1 MKDLHTLYRL
11 TTLAAAVLSATSA
24 WAQENATTGAA
35 TAEVVA
41 APVDASGAAGP
52 QNTKGPNGAKGASS
66 QNGDKAVRLGD
77 FTVTAR
83 RRSESAQKVP
93 APISTVSGQDL
104 ERQRL
109 YRIQDLQQTL
119 PSVNVAFINP
129 RQSSISI
136 RGIGNNPASDNL
148 ESSVGVYLDN
158 VYLGRPGMAVFDLL
172 DIQQID
178 LLRGPQGTLFGKNS
192 TAGVLNISTRPPQFH
207 TEGYLEQSVGNSG
220 YAQTKAHLSG
230 PLSDTLAGTL
240 DLEHTHSDGNVTNL
254 YNGSTL
260 NGTSNYGVRGQ
271 LLWKPNND
279 LSVRFIADYN
289 TQNAD
294 TGALLLYGV
303 PPGGTYL
310 SRAALLG
317 VTPVTDPSRYQVN
330 TDTTPHMNVHQGGVS
345 TEVNYKLPAGYQLT
359 SITAARFWNFAPTN
373 DADGLPV
380 PAIRNAGVS
389 VNDHQISQELRL
401 ASPTGG
407 AFDWV
412 VGAFYFYQQTNN
424 STLTAFGPYA
434 DLFQFGVNRNILNGV
449 TSISPASVET
459 NSAALFAQATW
470 HIDPRAD
477 LTAGVRGT
485 YEDKSGYVNREA
497 PIGGASVS
505 GAALAARN
513 AAVGAY
519 QSGPLSQSGTSPSAM
534 LNFSYKLASD
544 VLAYATLAHG
554 EKSGG
559 INMAVGSAPTLGAN
573 SLLFGPERANDA
585 ELGIKSEW
593 LEHKLIVNAN
603 LFWTQINGYQAT
615 TYVTVPASGLVTQVL
630 ANGANVRSR
639 GVELDVRAKPVR
651 GLTVGFNASYVD
663 ATYSSYPNGPCAAE
677 VTLATHA
684 TTCDLTG
691 KQVSGAPRWIAN
703 LSAQYEFNL
712 GNDID
717 QYITGVWSL
726 RSDQYGTLDDSAYG
740 KLPGYGILNLATGWR
755 LNSGAH
761 KWDLSVWAHNVFNK
775 KYYLASFAS
784 VQNTYTAMAADSRMV
799 GATLRF
805 TY

>member
-1 MKDLHTLYRL
+1 MKDHHTFYRL
-11 TTLAAAVLSATSA
+11 TALAAAMLATTSA
-24 WAQENATTGAA
+24 WAQDDGKAETTQ
-35 TAEVVA
+35 AETSQKKA
-41 APVDASGAAGP
+41 DNPV
-52 QNTKGPNGAKGASS
+52 QLKE
-66 QNGDKAVRLGD
+66 

-93 APISTVSGQDL
+93 APISTVSGQEL

-119 PSVNVAFINP
+119 PSLNVSFINP

-148 ESSVGVYLDN
+148 EPSVGVYLDN

-172 DIQQID
+172 DIQQVD

-207 TEGYLEQSVGNSG
+207 TEGYLEQSVGNDG

-230 PLSDTLAGTL
+230 PLSETLAGTL
-240 DLEHTHSDGNVTNL
+240 DLEHTHSDGSVTNL
-254 YNGSTL
+254 YNGSQL
-260 NGTSNYGVRGQ
+260 NGVSNYGVRGQ

-289 TQNAD
+289 TQNSN
-294 TGALLLYGV
+294 TGSMLLYGV
-303 PPGGTYL
+303 PAGGTYL

-317 VTPVTDPSRYQVN
+317 VTPVVNPSQFQVD

-345 TEVNYKLPAGYQLT
+345 TEVNYRLNSGYSLT
-359 SITAARFWNFAPTN
+359 SITAARFWDFSPSN
-373 DADGLPV
+373 DGDNLSV
-380 PAIRNAGVS
+380 PAISNAGVR
-389 VNDHQISQELRL
+389 VDDHQISQEVRL

-407 AFDWV
+407 PIDWV
-412 VGAFYFYQQTNN
+412 VGAYYFYEQTNTN
-424 STLTAFGPYA
+424 TFTAFGPDA
-434 DLFQFGVNRNILNGV
+434 DLFQYGVNRGILNGV
-449 TSISPASVET
+449 TAVSPASVET
-459 NSAALFAQATW
+459 NSAALFGQATW
-470 HIDPRAD
+470 HVNTRAD

-485 YEDKSGYVNREA
+485 YEDKTGYVNRLA
-497 PIGGASVS
+497 PSGGADLS
-505 GAALAARN
+505 GALLALRN

-519 QSGPLSQSGTSPSAM
+519 QSGQLGQHSISPSMM
-534 LNFSYKLASD
+534 LNFGYKLTSD
-544 VLAYATLAHG
+544 VLAYATLSHG

-593 LEHKLIVNAN
+593 LDHRLVVNAN

-615 TYVTVPASGLVTQVL
+615 TYVTVPSSGLVSQVL

-639 GVELDVRAKPVR
+639 GAELDLRARPLR
-651 GLTVGFNASYVD
+651 GLTLGLNASYVN
-663 ATYSSYPNGPCAAE
+663 ATYSSYTNGPCAAE
-677 VTLATHA
+677 TTIATGA
-684 TTCDLTG
+684 TTCNLTG
-691 KQVSGAPRWIAN
+691 KPVSGAPRWIAN
-703 LSAQYEFNL
+703 LSAQYEFSL
-712 GNDID
+712 GHDID
-717 QYITGVWSL
+717 QYVSGVWSL
-726 RSDQYGTLDDSAYG
+726 RSNQYGTLDDSRYG
-740 KLPGYGILNLATGWR
+740 RLPGYGIFNLATGWR

-761 KWDLSVWAHNVFNK
+761 KWDFSIWAHNLFNRH
-775 KYYLASFAS
+775 YFLASFAG
-784 VQNTYTAMAADSRMV
+784 VQNTYTAMAGDPRMV